1 MDKQDFDVITQT
13 RLFQG
18 LPENLLQQLIGNE
31 SPHRHPK
38 GQLLFQQGD
47 DADHF
52 YVILSGWV
60 KLFRQMPTGEEAILH
75 IFTTGETFAEAAMF
89 GGHKYPAT
97 AEVVADARLLCI
109 NSNHFEKQITESPQI
124 ALRMLAST
132 ALHLRLLVTEVE
144 QIKGRNSL
152 ERVAFFLLS
161 MCPKDAASAVVT
173 LPYEKSLIASRLNI
187 KPESLSRVLN
197 KLRAYGI
204 NSVKHQIIISDVPL
218 LRKLAIDNKIDGV

>member
-1 MDKQDFDVITQT
+1 MDKQDFEQIKRVQ
-13 RLFQG
+13 LFRG
-18 LPENLLQQLIGNE
+18 LPEALLQQLIGNE
-31 SPHRHPK
+31 MPHLHPK

-47 DADHF
+47 EADHF
-52 YVILSGWV
+52 YIILEGWV

-75 IFTTGETFAEAAMF
+75 IFTEGETFAEAAMF
-89 GGHKYPAT
+89 GGHKYPAS
-97 AEVVADARLLCI
+97 AEVVADARLLSV

-132 ALHLRLLVTEVE
+132 SAHMRHLVTEVE

-152 ERVAFFLLS
+152 ERVAYFLLS
-161 MCPKDAASAVVT
+161 MCPPGSSSAVVT

-204 NSVKHQIIISDVPL
+204 NSVKHQIIISDVKL
-218 LRKLAIDNKIDGV
+218 LRKLAIDN

>member
-1 MDKQDFDVITQT
+1 MDKQDFEQISRVQ
-13 RLFQG
+13 LFRG
-18 LPENLLQQLIGNE
+18 LPEDLLRQLIGNE
-31 SPHRHPK
+31 SPHLHPK

-47 DADHF
+47 QADHF
-52 YVILSGWV
+52 YIILDGWV

-75 IFTTGETFAEAAMF
+75 IFTEGETFAEAAMF
-89 GGHKYPAT
+89 GGHKYPAS
-97 AEVVADARLLCI
+97 AEIVADARLMSI
-109 NSNHFEKQITESPQI
+109 NSNHFEKQITDSPQI

-132 ALHLRLLVTEVE
+132 AAHMRHLVTEVE

-152 ERVAFFLLS
+152 ERVAYFLLN
-161 MCPKDAASAVVT
+161 MCPAGATSAVVT

-204 NSVKHQIIISDVPL
+204 NSVKHQIIISDVDL
-218 LRKLAIDNKIDGV
+218 LRKIAIDN